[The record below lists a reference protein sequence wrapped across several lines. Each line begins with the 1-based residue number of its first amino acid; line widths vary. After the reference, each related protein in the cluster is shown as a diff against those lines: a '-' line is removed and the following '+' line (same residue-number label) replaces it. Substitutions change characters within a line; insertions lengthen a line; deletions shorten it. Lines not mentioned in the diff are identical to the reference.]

1 MKKRL
6 MTLRVFMSALFII
19 FTISIA
25 FHANATDAVCFE
37 VKSIEIQETD
47 HTVPV
52 AISITNNPG
61 FASADIHIECELPIV
76 DIQSDTFTVFYS
88 AKTGNIN
95 WSNTKNNTVTGDIIN
110 ISFGIPEEVK
120 PGDAW
125 DVLLTVTEIIDEDTN
140 TVPYSITNGKISIK
154 QSDSQEIEIT
164 EPAVEPIKKPTFW
177 GRIVLFF
184 QRLSDWFKRIINWV
198 KQEG

>member
-76 DIQSDTFTVFYS
+76 DVQSDTFTVFYS
-88 AKTGNIN
+88 TKTGNIN

-110 ISFGIPEEVK
+110 ISFEIPEEVT
-120 PGDAW
+120 PEEAW
-125 DVLLTVTEIIDEDTN
+125 DVLLTVTEIIDEETN
-140 TVPYSITNGKISIK
+140 PVPHSITNGRITIK
-154 QSDSQEIEIT
+154 QSGSQDVENT
-164 EPAVEPIKKPTFW
+164 EPVVEPIKKPTLW